1 MKRFGLL
8 FSFFAFAALVVSCQ
22 ESKLSEGDQTDGL
35 TYLGKDYSEIILDS
49 RSAAFF
55 SDLSFVSSSSS
66 LQTRTGDVEMV
77 SLESL
82 LDREGTEILDF
93 EDWEI
98 TQIPFRSNKDN
109 HLAILSK
116 DAIETVDPDS
126 LTTIRQF
133 LLECRNEVAS
143 KSFVEIA
150 TMIPDAEYMT
160 TYGADSVTF
169 LDKSRFSGIVLFSSI
184 DGEYKKVY
192 IYGHGPI
199 RFADVVAEG
208 SQPISGSCFYI
219 NLVSTVGTRSVE
231 EEIDGGFI
239 TASYCVASGPDLY
252 IDTGAL
258 YTGLPANGDQNGDW
272 ESGGVSGGGTGGGG
286 SDDGGSGQYDPLKYR
301 VSLYRTEG
309 GFVHGNGLYPA
320 NSVVFCAAYPLN
332 LKRFDRW
339 VGHLKGLADKVWIKL
354 EGNVSATAYFM
365 SSLQLVS
372 DRPCWDGE
380 TGIMNPL
387 VNMSLAPTST
397 WTTNFVGSTYGMTRH
412 VHNEN
417 GTLVTRKHNGID
429 LAAPV
434 GTPVY
439 SMFDG
444 VVSSDEYVTEQ
455 PDKHSKY
462 YPAGY
467 SGDIN
472 GAGNR
477 LAIASTISGSTVY
490 MGYWHLMAGS
500 PVAVNPRTGVPFA
513 PGDKVYQGEVI
524 GYVGKTGN
532 AWNVPYYHLH
542 LACWVKNPNGSKTY
556 INPETYLNG
565 DVNWTNTS
573 HTAVN
578 STAIINIDC
587 Y

>member
-8 FSFFAFAALVVSCQ
+8 FSVFAIAAVVVSCQ
-22 ESKLSEGDQTDGL
+22 EFKLSEADHTDGL
-35 TYLGKDYSEIILDS
+35 KFLGNEYSEILIDS
-49 RSAAFF
+49 KSAAFF
-55 SDLSFVSSSSS
+55 SDLSFASTSP
-66 LQTRTGDVEMV
+66 QTRSGDVEMV

-98 TQIPFRSNKDN
+98 TQIPFKSNRDN

-116 DAIETVDPDS
+116 DAIEAVEPDS

-150 TMIPDAEYMT
+150 TMIPDMEYISAH
-160 TYGADSVTF
+160 GADSVSF
-169 LDKSRFSGIVLFSSI
+169 LDKSRFSGIVIFSSI
-184 DGEYKKVY
+184 EGEYRKVY

-199 RFADVVAEG
+199 RFADVVAEE
-208 SQPISGSCFYI
+208 SQPTGGNCFYI
-219 NLVSTVGTRSVE
+219 NLVSAVGTRSVE

-258 YTGLPANGDQNGDW
+258 YTGLPTNGDQNGDW
-272 ESGGVSGGGTGGGG
+272 ESGGVGGGGGTGGGG
-286 SDDGGSGQYDPLKYR
+286 SDDGDSGQYDPIKYR
-301 VSLYRTEG
+301 ISLYKTQG
-309 GFVHGNGLYPA
+309 GYVHGNGLYPA

-354 EGNVSATAYFM
+354 ESDVSATAYFM
-365 SSLQLVS
+365 SSLQLIS
-372 DRPCWDGE
+372 DRPCWDLE
-380 TGIMNPL
+380 TDTMNPL

-397 WTTNFVGSTYGMTRH
+397 WTTNFRGSTYGDTRR
-412 VHNEN
+412 VPNEN
-417 GTLVTRKHNGID
+417 GTLVSRKHNGLD
-429 LAAPV
+429 LAASV

-444 VVSSDEYVTEQ
+444 VVSSDSYVTSQ
-455 PDKHSKY
+455 PDKQSND
-462 YPAGY
+462 YPAY
-467 SGDIN
+467 YFGDKD

-477 LAIASTISGSTVY
+477 LAIASTINGVTVC
-490 MGYWHLMAGS
+490 MGYWHLQAGS
-500 PVAVNPRTGVPFA
+500 PVAINPRTGVPFA

-532 AWNVPYYHLH
+532 AWNVPYSHLH
-542 LACWVKNPNGSKTY
+542 LACWVKNPNGSRTY
-556 INPETYLNG
+556 VNPETYING
-565 DVNWTNTS
+565 DVSWTNS
-573 HTAVN
+573 GHTAVN
-578 STAIINIDC
+578 STAIINIEC
-587 Y
+587 NG